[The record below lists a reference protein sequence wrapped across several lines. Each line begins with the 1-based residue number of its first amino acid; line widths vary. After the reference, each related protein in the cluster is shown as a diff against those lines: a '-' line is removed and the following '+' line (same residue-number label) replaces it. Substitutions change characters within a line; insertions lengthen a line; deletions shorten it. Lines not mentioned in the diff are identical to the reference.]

1 MPKKVFEG
9 TWRRLVN
16 RAANAEGSIHDDK
29 TAQSLGFE
37 GGFVPGTTVGTAALN
52 AVLAHYG
59 WDWMN
64 GGWYSFT
71 YITPVYVS
79 EEVHELAE
87 SIEGSSDIAVQVLNR
102 DGRVCAAGRAGL
114 GTELGPNKAWDPA
127 ADGSSGPDVL
137 RLMPIGTVYPPEEIT
152 CSATDIEDLL
162 ASAGVGNSEW
172 YRSASPA
179 GPPVIMPEWVFGPAL
194 RIIRKPGV
202 VQLGDEAKPPPMWA
216 HHMLVVERPMP
227 LDKTFIISESLVD
240 KGRSSRTLFVT
251 SEFEVRDTD
260 GVRYAIGRHRSKWF
274 ALDPAKEPA
283 AASD

>member
-1 MPKKVFEG
+1 MPETVFEG

-16 RAANAEGSIHDDK
+16 RAASAEGSIHDDK

-52 AVLAHYG
+52 AVLSHYG
-59 WDWMN
+59 WEWMN

-71 YITPVYVS
+71 FVTPVYVH
-79 EEVHELAE
+79 EEVCEVAE
-87 SIEGSSDIAVQVLNR
+87 TVDGSSDITVRVVNREGRTCAV
-102 DGRVCAAGRAGL
+102 GHAGL
-114 GTELGPNKAWDPA
+114 GTELGPEKAWDPA

-137 RLMPIGTVYPPEEIT
+137 RLMPIGTTYPLEEIVCT
-152 CSATDIEDLL
+152 ATDIEDLL
-162 ASAGVGNSEW
+162 KTAGIGNSDW
-172 YRSASPA
+172 YTTASPA

-194 RIIRKPGV
+194 RIIRRPGV

-216 HHMLVVERPMP
+216 HHMLVLERPMLLGRP
-227 LDKTFIISESLVD
+227 YTISERLVD

-251 SEFEVRDTD
+251 SEFEVRDAD

-274 ALDPAKEPA
+274 ALNPAK
-283 AASD
+283 